1 VNVKLEQPR
10 DLAEDLLDRIEN
22 RTARV
27 IVVGLG
33 YVGLPLA
40 ETFAW
45 ANYPVIGFD
54 IDAQKVAKLRRGES
68 YIGHICSERVA
79 ELVGSGRFDATD
91 DPVRFVEADAI
102 IICVP
107 TPLGEAREP
116 DLSYIVRTAE
126 TIRPHLRA
134 GQIVILESTTYPG
147 TTEEVLLPI
156 LEGSGL
162 KAGTDFFL
170 AYSPER
176 EDPGNRDYAT
186 RNIPKVVGGFDET
199 SQRLAVALYEPV
211 VDGVVAVSG
220 TRVAEAC
227 KILENT
233 YRAVNIALV
242 NELKGVFA
250 AMGIDIWEVIAAAKT
265 KPFGFQAFYPGPGLG
280 GHCIPIDPF
289 YLTWAA
295 RKYGHNTRF
304 IELAG
309 EVNTAMPRY
318 VVNRVAEAL
327 NEDGKPVKGSRICI
341 LGVAYKKDVDDP
353 RESPAFEI
361 LELLEER
368 GAVLSYNDPH
378 VPALP
383 SMRHRDRLKMESV
396 ELTPELLAGQD
407 CVILVT
413 DHSAYNY
420 SRIVEHARLFVDTR
434 NATAGCTI
442 SKTCRI
448 VKA

>member
-383 SMRHRDRLKMESV
+383 SMRHHDRLKMESV

-420 SRIVEHARLFVDTR
+420 SRIVEHTRLFVDTR

-442 SKTCRI
+442 AKSCRI